1 MSPFTVSDLATSTE
15 PIARRLVEVLRHA
28 VVTMQIQPGERL
40 SEQDVARRFGVSR
53 QPVREAFIKLAE
65 SGLVRIL
72 PQRGTLVV
80 KISRTA
86 VEDARFI
93 REAIERAVV
102 REAAIRHRDGDMAAL
117 HHCLDDME
125 RAFERGDGPRFFAL
139 DDEFHAGLAA
149 AAGRPAAW
157 RIVVD
162 QKSQMDRVRY
172 LDVGEAIPMHTVLAQ
187 HRAIL
192 AAVEAGDPIAAEQAL
207 HEHLTVILKKLPMLE
222 ARWPDL
228 FEADGE
234 AETTDRWPLDG

>member
-1 MSPFTVSDLATSTE
+1 MSPFVVSDLATSSE
-15 PIARRLVEVLRHA
+15 PIARRLVELLRHA
-28 VVTMQIQPGERL
+28 VVTMQIRPGERL
-40 SEQDVARRFGVSR
+40 SEQDIARRFGVSR

-93 REAIERAVV
+93 REAIECAVV
-102 REAAIRHRDGDMAAL
+102 REAAIRRGGDLLPSL
-117 HHCLDDME
+117 HLCLDDME
-125 RAFERGDGPRFFAL
+125 RAFERGDGARFFAL
-139 DDEFHAGLAA
+139 DDDFHAGLAA

-162 QKSQMDRVRY
+162 LKSQMDRVRY
-172 LDVGEAIPMHTVLAQ
+172 LDVGEAVPMHTVLAQ
-187 HRAIL
+187 HRDIL
-192 AAVEAGDPIAAEQAL
+192 TAVEAGDPVAAEHAV
-207 HEHLTVILKKLPMLE
+207 HEHLIVILTKLPMLE

-228 FEADGE
+228 FETEDE
-234 AETTDRWPLDG
+234 AEPPARAAVGG